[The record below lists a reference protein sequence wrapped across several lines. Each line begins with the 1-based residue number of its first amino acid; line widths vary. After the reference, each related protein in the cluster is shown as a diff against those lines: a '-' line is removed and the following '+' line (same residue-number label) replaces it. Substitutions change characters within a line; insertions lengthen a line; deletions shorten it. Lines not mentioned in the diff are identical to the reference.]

1 MLLHMT
7 ALYYLLGMMVHIYR
21 ILFSHPTS
29 LDFQIV
35 SSFTFL

>member
-7 ALYYLLGMMVHIYR
+7 ALYYLLGMMVRIYC
-21 ILFSHPTS
+21 ILFSYLTP